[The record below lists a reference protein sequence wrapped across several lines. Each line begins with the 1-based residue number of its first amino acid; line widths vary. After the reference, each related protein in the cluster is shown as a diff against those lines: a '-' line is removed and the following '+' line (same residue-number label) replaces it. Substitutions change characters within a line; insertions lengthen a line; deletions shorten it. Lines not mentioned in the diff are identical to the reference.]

1 MTMRIQPRIPS
12 QEPKKALTTGGAT
25 ANTVRGT
32 PAKAPEVAPRRAGFS
47 NDSAFVSNSKPD
59 VASTLKREFGA
70 LASDKA
76 KFHETMRTV
85 YGEGYDT
92 GKAEQFRQQAL
103 KGDFGWLPPVRTV
116 PAETLNGANGAYDAA
131 SGTVLINE
139 SLDPKLAASTYVEE
153 AGHHL
158 DTLLNTEDAAGDEG
172 EMFRRLLSGEKL
184 SPKQIAD
191 IRAENDKGII
201 RIDGKDTEVEFWN
214 PFKALGDAAK
224 AVGGAIAGAAKAV
237 GGAVTTAAKAVGG
250 AVTTA
255 AKAVGGAVTTAA
267 KAVGGA
273 VTTAAKA
280 VGGAVA
286 TAANWVAGAA
296 KTVWGGVKTVATRL
310 GDGLRGLVTGAFD
323 TVKGIFKN
331 VGEGLG
337 TFFGGIGKLFQG
349 KFGEGFKQM
358 GLGLLKTVVQTP
370 VDAFLL
376 MGGRALSAIQTLI
389 GVEPPGRKLTGSEI
403 ETLRNV
409 YGDSIDY
416 SQMRIKEG
424 NSGLFSTTGRA
435 FTHGNTIY
443 IPKEDLPLTKDLLV
457 HESAHVWQHQ
467 NGGTDYM
474 SEALVAQH
482 IGDGYDF
489 EKGLDAGKSW
499 RELNPEQQAEF
510 LQQAQ
515 LAGYFDNPTGGFR
528 FNGKD
533 YTAQITAA
541 MEQVRAG
548 KGAP

>member
-1 MTMRIQPRIPS
+1 MTMRIQPRVPP
-12 QEPKKALTTGGAT
+12 QEPRKGLAAGGQPAGT
-25 ANTVRGT
+25 ARGNAAQGT
-32 PAKAPEVAPRRAGFS
+32 QPRAPEVAARRAGFS
-47 NDSAFVSNSKPD
+47 EQSAFVSKQPD
-59 VASTLKREFGA
+59 VTSTFKREFGA
-70 LASDKA
+70 MASDKQ

-85 YGEGYDT
+85 YGEGYDA

-116 PAETLNGANGAYDAA
+116 SAETLNGANGAYDAE

-139 SLDPKLAASTYVEE
+139 SLDPSLAASTYVEE

-158 DTLLNTEDAAGDEG
+158 DTKLNTEDTQGDEG
-172 EMFRRLLSGEKL
+172 ELFRRILSGEKL
-184 SPKQIAD
+184 SPKQVAD
-191 IRAENDKGII
+191 IRAENDKGTIVV
-201 RIDGKDTEVEFWN
+201 DGKAKEVEFWN

-224 AVGGAIAGAAKAV
+224 AVGNAVGSAAKAVGGAVTSAAKAVGGAVTSAAKAV

-255 AKAVGGAVTTAA
+255 ANWVGNAA
-267 KAVGGA
+267 KS
-273 VTTAAKA
+273 
-280 VGGAVA
+280 
-286 TAANWVAGAA
+286 
-296 KTVWGGVKTVATRL
+296 VWSGVKTAATRV
-310 GDGLRGLVTGAFD
+310 GDGVRSLLTGAVS
-323 TVKGIFKN
+323 TVVGAVRNI
-331 VGEGLG
+331 GEGIG

-358 GLGLLKTVVQTP
+358 GVGLLKAVVQTP
-370 VDAFLL
+370 VDALL
-376 MGGRALSAIQTLI
+376 MMGGRALSAIQTLI
-389 GVEPPGRKLTGSEI
+389 GVEPPARKLSDSEI
-403 ETLRNV
+403 ATLKSV

-443 IPKEDLPLTKDLLV
+443 IPPDNLPLTPDLLV

-489 EKGLDAGKSW
+489 EKGLDAGKAWS
-499 RELNPEQQAEF
+499 ELNPEQQAEF

-515 LAGYFDNPTGGFR
+515 LAGYFANPSAGFH

-533 YTAQITAA
+533 YTAQINAA
-541 MEQVRAG
+541 VAQVRAG
-548 KGAP
+548 EGAP

>member
-1 MTMRIQPRIPS
+1 MTLRIQSRVPP
-12 QEPKKALTTGGAT
+12 QEPRKGLAAGTAQGNTTQ
-25 ANTVRGT
+25 GT
-32 PAKAPEVAPRRAGFS
+32 PARAPEVAARRAGFS
-47 NDSAFVSNSKPD
+47 EQSAFVSKQPD
-59 VASTLKREFGA
+59 VTSTLKREFGA
-70 LASDKA
+70 LASDKQ

-85 YGEGYDT
+85 YGEGYDAA
-92 GKAEQFRQQAL
+92 KAEQFRQQAL

-116 PAETLNGANGAYDAA
+116 SAETLNGANGAYDAE

-139 SLDPKLAASTYVEE
+139 SLDPSLAASTYVEE

-158 DTLLNTEDAAGDEG
+158 DTKLNTEDAQGDEG
-172 EMFRRLLSGEKL
+172 ELFRRILSGEKL
-184 SPKQIAD
+184 SSKQVAD
-191 IRAENDKGII
+191 IRAENDKGTIVV
-201 RIDGKDTEVEFWN
+201 DGKAKEVEFWN
-214 PFKALGDAAK
+214 PFKAIGDAAK
-224 AVGGAIAGAAKAV
+224 AVGNAI

-273 VTTAAKA
+273 VTTAA
-280 VGGAVA
+280 
-286 TAANWVAGAA
+286 NWVGNAA
-296 KTVWGGVKTVATRL
+296 KTVWSGVKNVANRA
-310 GDGLRGLVTGAFD
+310 GDGLRSLLTGATS
-323 TVKGIFKN
+323 TVVGAFRNI
-331 VGEGLG
+331 GEGVG

-370 VDAFLL
+370 VDALL
-376 MGGRALSAIQTLI
+376 MMGGRALSAIQTLI
-389 GVEPPGRKLTGSEI
+389 GVEPPARKLSDSEI
-403 ETLRNV
+403 ATLRSV

-443 IPKEDLPLTKDLLV
+443 IPPDNLPLTPDLLV

-489 EKGLDAGKSW
+489 EKGLDAGKPWS
-499 RELNPEQQAEF
+499 ELNPEQQAEF

-515 LAGYFDNPTGGFR
+515 LAGYFANPAAGFY

-533 YTAQITAA
+533 YTAQIEAA
-541 MEQVRAG
+541 IAQVRAG

>member
-1 MTMRIQPRIPS
+1 MTMRIQPRVPP
-12 QEPKKALTTGGAT
+12 QEPRKGLAAGT
-25 ANTVRGT
+25 ARTNTAQGT
-32 PAKAPEVAPRRAGFS
+32 PARAPEVAARRAGFS
-47 NDSAFVSNSKPD
+47 EQSAFVSKQPD
-59 VASTLKREFGA
+59 VQSTFKREFGA
-70 LASDKA
+70 MASDKQ

-85 YGEGYDT
+85 YGEGYDAA
-92 GKAEQFRQQAL
+92 KAEQFRQQAL

-116 PAETLNGANGAYDAA
+116 SAETLGGANGAYDAE

-139 SLDPKLAASTYVEE
+139 SLDPSLAASTYVEE

-158 DTLLNTEDAAGDEG
+158 DTKLNTEDTQGDEG
-172 EMFRRLLSGEKL
+172 ELFRRILSGEKL
-184 SPKQIAD
+184 TPKQVAD
-191 IRAENDKGII
+191 IRAENDKGTIVV
-201 RIDGKDTEVEFWN
+201 DGKAKEVEFWN

-224 AVGGAIAGAAKAV
+224 AVGNAVTGAAKAV
-237 GGAVTTAAKAVGG
+237 GGAVSSAANWVGNTVTGAAKAVGG
-250 AVTTA
+250 AVSSA
-255 AKAVGGAVTTAA
+255 ASWVG
-267 KAVGGA
+267 
-273 VTTAAKA
+273 
-280 VGGAVA
+280 
-286 TAANWVAGAA
+286 GAA
-296 KTVWGGVKTVATRL
+296 KTVWSGVKNVANRM
-310 GDGLRGLVTGAFD
+310 GDGIRGLVTGAIS
-323 TVKGIFKN
+323 TVVGAVRN
-331 VGEGLG
+331 VGEGIG

-358 GLGLLKTVVQTP
+358 GLGLLKAVVQTP
-370 VDAFLL
+370 VDALL
-376 MGGRALSAIQTLI
+376 MMGGRALSAIQTLI
-389 GVEPPGRKLTGSEI
+389 GVEPPARKLSDSEI
-403 ETLRNV
+403 ATLKSV

-443 IPKEDLPLTKDLLV
+443 IPPENMPLTPDLLV

-489 EKGLDAGKSW
+489 EKGLDAGKAWS
-499 RELNPEQQAEF
+499 ELNPEQQAEF

-515 LAGYFDNPTGGFR
+515 LAGYFANPAGGFH

-533 YTAQITAA
+533 YTAQIEAA
-541 MEQVRAG
+541 IAQVRAG

>member
-1 MTMRIQPRIPS
+1 MTMRIQSRVPP
-12 QEPKKALTTGGAT
+12 QEPRKGLAAGTARGNTTQ
-25 ANTVRGT
+25 GT
-32 PAKAPEVAPRRAGFS
+32 PARAPEVAARRAGFS
-47 NDSAFVSNSKPD
+47 EQSAFVSKQPD
-59 VASTLKREFGA
+59 VTSTLKREFGA
-70 LASDKA
+70 LASDKQ

-85 YGEGYDT
+85 YGEGYDAA
-92 GKAEQFRQQAL
+92 KAEQFRQQAL

-116 PAETLNGANGAYDAA
+116 SAETLNGANGAYDAE

-139 SLDPKLAASTYVEE
+139 SLDPSLAASTYVEE

-158 DTLLNTEDAAGDEG
+158 DTKLNTEDTQGDEG
-172 EMFRRLLSGEKL
+172 ELFRRLLSGEKL
-184 SPKQIAD
+184 SSKQVAD
-191 IRAENDKGII
+191 IRAENDKGTIVV
-201 RIDGKDTEVEFWN
+201 DGKAKEVEFWN
-214 PFKALGDAAK
+214 PFKAIGD
-224 AVGGAIAGAAKAV
+224 AAKAV

-267 KAVGGA
+267 
-273 VTTAAKA
+273 
-280 VGGAVA
+280 
-286 TAANWVAGAA
+286 NWVGNAA
-296 KTVWGGVKTVATRL
+296 KTVWSGVKTVANRA
-310 GDGLRGLVTGAFD
+310 GDGLRSLFTGAIS
-323 TVKGIFKN
+323 TVVGAFRN
-331 VGEGLG
+331 VGEGVG

-370 VDAFLL
+370 VDAFLM

-389 GVEPPGRKLTGSEI
+389 GVEPPGRKLSDSEI
-403 ETLRNV
+403 ATLRSV

-424 NSGLFSTTGRA
+424 SSGLFSTTGRA

-443 IPKEDLPLTKDLLV
+443 IPPDNLPLTPDLLV

-489 EKGLDAGKSW
+489 EKGLDAGKAW
-499 RELNPEQQAEF
+499 NELNPEQQAEF

-515 LAGYFDNPTGGFR
+515 LAGYFANPAAGFH

-533 YTAQITAA
+533 YTAQIEAA
-541 MEQVRAG
+541 IAQVRAG